1 MTREILLSGRWFKI
15 NGDPK
20 DAYFTGLGDGHEF
33 IDDGL
38 DVLRA
43 TVVPDSVIVD
53 VGANIGL
60 HALSLAATCPR
71 GHVHAFEP
79 VPRTER
85 LLRENVDLN
94 GAPNITVH
102 PIAAGAEPG
111 VLRFFENE
119 EFAAGSMA
127 LDNADPLLVELL
139 AARSHAD
146 TATAGTREA
155 QGREIAVP
163 CATLDEYCTE
173 IGLTKLDLL
182 KVDAEGHDLQVLRG
196 AREVLARFRPIVQ
209 LEFASFAFSMHQRI
223 LPSDALAEVR
233 ETFDRVFVVTRG
245 GGLSEIVSNKDALDF
260 LYDNAVNRPVQDL
273 VGVFHDSLLLDRVLA
288 VASSE
293 VSVPTTT
300 DQVDRLSREVAELRA
315 QLERIQNS
323 KSWRATKPLR
333 MVRGLV
339 GDRWRH

>member
-1 MTREILLSGRWFKI
+1 MTREILLSGRRFKI

-20 DAYFTGLGDGHEF
+20 DTYFTGLGDGHEF

-38 DVLRA
+38 EVLRA

-85 LLRENVDLN
+85 LLRENIDLN
-94 GAPNITVH
+94 GAPNITVY
-102 PIAAGAEPG
+102 PVAAGAERG
-111 VLRFFENE
+111 VLRFFDNE

-127 LDNADPLLVELL
+127 LDGADPLLVESL

-146 TATAGTREA
+146 TAPTGTREA

-163 CATLDEYCTE
+163 CARLDDYYTK
-173 IGLTKLDLL
+173 IGLTRLDVL
-182 KVDAEGHDLQVLRG
+182 KIDAEGHDLQVLRG
-196 AREVLARFRPIVQ
+196 AREVLARFRPLVQ
-209 LEFASFAFSMHQRI
+209 LEFASYALSMHQRI

-233 ETFDRVFVVTRG
+233 EIFDRIFVVTRG
-245 GGLSEIVSNKDALDF
+245 GGLSEIVSNQDAVDF

-273 VGVFHDSLLLDRVLA
+273 VGVFHDSRLLDGVLA
-288 VASSE
+288 VAASE
-293 VSVPTTT
+293 VPIPPTTEH
-300 DQVDRLSREVAELRA
+300 VDRLSREVAELRA
-315 QLERIQNS
+315 QLEGIQNS

-333 MVRGLV
+333 LVRRFV
-339 GDRWRH
+339 SDRWRH